1 MSNEKKIKEIKTE
14 KKFDFKKRIGK
25 LLAEGILALGLS
37 VTPTQTNAF
46 YSIYPFTNYEK
57 IEKSLESVCSKGDLK
72 KIKYYYYLY
81 GNSFIKNSGDI
92 IIEIDESITELERI
106 YEETKNKAVF
116 FVLEKLKM
124 KKADALTIIND
135 VEEKESIL
143 TETDK
148 EIKELLKDDP
158 YNVNLLELY
167 HDNVILR
174 IELYSGGSFNWE
186 GEVNIDYHKARYE
199 GSLEI
204 KDRKEKFYKTLEEYK
219 KLHELFLYLNDNF
232 SKNKDKITSYFDLTN
247 KEKKRIIESIN
258 VKLEEEIKLLNTNIR
273 TFEERLNG
281 LRGFP

>member
-1 MSNEKKIKEIKTE
+1 MSDEKKIKEIKPE
-14 KKFDFKKRIGK
+14 KKLDFKKRIGK

-37 VTPTQTNAF
+37 MTPTKANAF

-57 IEKSLESVCSKGDLK
+57 IEKSLENVCSKEDLK
-72 KIKYYYYLY
+72 KIKSYYYSY
-81 GNSFIKNSGDI
+81 GNSFIKNSAEI
-92 IIEIDESITELERI
+92 IVEIDESIAELERI

-143 TETDK
+143 TESDK

-174 IELYSGGSFNWE
+174 IELYSGDSFSGE
-186 GEVNIDYHKARYE
+186 GEINNDYRKARYE
-199 GSLEI
+199 DSLKI

-219 KLHELFLYLNDNF
+219 KLHNLFVYLNDNF

-247 KEKKRIIESIN
+247 KEKKKIIKSIN
-258 VKLEEEIKLLNTNIR
+258 EKLEWEIKLLNTNVKI
-273 TFEERLNG
+273 FEQRLNG